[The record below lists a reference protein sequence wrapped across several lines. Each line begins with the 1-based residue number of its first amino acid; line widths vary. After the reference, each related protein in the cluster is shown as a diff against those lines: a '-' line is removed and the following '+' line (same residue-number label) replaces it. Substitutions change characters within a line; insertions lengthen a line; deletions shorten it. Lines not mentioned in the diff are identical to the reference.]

1 MKKYLFFLPVFFS
14 ILAVSFVLSSC
25 ENYFGKRVRGNGIKK
40 TEERNVNTFKNIE
53 VSGDENVYISQ
64 GETASL
70 RIEGDENL
78 LPFIEVSQEGDKI
91 YVRVRRGY
99 NIQPTGEMRVYAKAP
114 VFRDID
120 VSGACNI
127 IGESKISNT
136 ENLEMHVSG
145 AGDIKMDLDA
155 PGVKAEISG
164 SGSIFLKG
172 QTRDVTLGLSG
183 AGHAHCFDL
192 LAENTRVD
200 ISGAGDAEVY
210 ASVKLDAEVSGAGS
224 VSYKGNAANVNQ
236 HVSGAGSV
244 RKAD

>member
-1 MKKYLFFLPVFFS
+1 MRKHLSFPPVLFFVPVIS
-14 ILAVSFVLSSC
+14 LVLGSC
-25 ENYFGKRVRGNGIKK
+25 EYLAGKRVRGNGIMK
-40 TEERNVNTFKNIE
+40 TEERSVSTFKNIE

-64 GETASL
+64 GESATL
-70 RIEGDENL
+70 RLEGDENL
-78 LPFIEVSQEGDKI
+78 LRLIVVSQEGDKI

-99 NIQPTGEMRVYAKAP
+99 NIQPTGELRVYAKAP

-127 IGESKISNT
+127 IGESKINNA

-145 AGDIKMDLDA
+145 AGDIKMELDA
-155 PGVKAEISG
+155 PAIKAEISG
-164 SGSIFLKG
+164 SGSIYLKG
-172 QTRDVTLGLSG
+172 QTRDVELGISG

-192 LAENTRVD
+192 LAENTKVD

-210 ASVKLDAEVSGAGS
+210 ASLKLDAEVSGAGS
-224 VSYKGNAANVNQ
+224 VNYRGNAASVNQ

-244 RKAD
+244 KKAD